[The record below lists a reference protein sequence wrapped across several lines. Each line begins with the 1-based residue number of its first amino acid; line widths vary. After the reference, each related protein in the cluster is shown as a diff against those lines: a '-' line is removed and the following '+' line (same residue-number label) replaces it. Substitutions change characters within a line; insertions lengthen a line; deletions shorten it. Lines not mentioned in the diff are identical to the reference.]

1 LAPRTFEHLQGRG
14 RRPNVYDEVTSHVQ
28 WGETFR
34 GKFPDLPSEGALYH
48 FPEQY
53 KLGYWDPS
61 KTMWASQDWEAFR
74 DPSQLTYRTYHEV
87 QSARESSLTAILD
100 AGRGS
105 RALTDVDDAW
115 VDALRSFFPALRFSE
130 WGVSMASQYVSR
142 FAIVAS
148 ITNCALLQSFDELRH
163 TQRIAEWTT
172 ELETVHGGFG
182 DYRKQWMEAEMFQPL
197 REYLERVC
205 VTKDWGEVVLA
216 TNVVLEPLLQPV
228 QHALLSDV
236 AQAHKDAVLPHLS
249 YSLQLDELRHWGW
262 GRALAQMLHADEHN
276 VARTQEWIDL
286 WYPRAEGVVS
296 AMGPVFDSLGHRDV
310 FDETFAR
317 SKEELRASFA
327 ELTVVAPTQS
337 AAAAAGAQA

>member
-1 LAPRTFEHLQGRG
+1 MAPRTFEHLQGR
-14 RRPNVYDEVTSHVQ
+14 RRPNVYDEITSHVQ

-34 GKFPDLPSEGALYH
+34 GRFPGLDLPADGAHYH
-48 FPEQY
+48 FPEHY

-61 KTMWASQDWEAFR
+61 KTKWTSDDWEAFR
-74 DPSQLTYRTYHEV
+74 DPAQLTYRTYHEV
-87 QSARESSLTAILD
+87 QSVREHALTAVLD
-100 AGRGS
+100 AGRRS

-115 VDALRSFFPALRFSE
+115 VEALRGFFGALRFSE
-130 WGVSMASQYVSR
+130 WGVSMACQYVSR

-182 DYRKQWMEAEMFQPL
+182 DYRAHWMQAAAFQPL

-216 TNVVLEPLLQPV
+216 TNIVLEPLFQPV

-236 AQAHKDAVLPHLS
+236 AQAHRDAVLPHLS
-249 YSLQLDELRHWGW
+249 YSLELDEERHWGW

-276 VARTQEWIDL
+276 VARTQEWIEL
-286 WYPRAEGVVS
+286 WYPRAEAAVS
-296 AMGPVFDSLGHRDV
+296 AFGGVFESLGHRDL
-310 FDETFAR
+310 FDATLAR
-317 SKEELRASFA
+317 AKEEVRASFG
-327 ELTVVAPTQS
+327 ELTVIAPT
-337 AAAAAGAQA
+337 AVAAAGAQA